1 MLEEKHLSYISSKE
15 DKQLKSLSQEDL
27 LRMMT
32 NLEVKKLIEDYRS
45 GDVEAKSKL
54 PAVLFNG
61 KFSEEKYQNY
71 IAACKEKGIEP
82 EKSKRKDIF
91 MTPTGLLM
99 LDFDHVPDP
108 KGLLETIMIELEQ
121 RGLDSKAII
130 ALAHITPSGQ
140 GLRLVVKRVKGRTIP
155 QEQLWWDEVAG
166 IECDKTCKNLGRLSF
181 ATSWVNVLNYNPLLL
196 FTPIEDFPEDEEV
209 RLENR
214 KAKAIVEPVEYEL
227 DPLYDAQTLTYDDIP
242 LGVLSK
248 MMEIR
253 LGGAPEEGCRHNFV
267 LRMAAHLRWVADH
280 DAKVMKQII
289 PTYNLPLCEYNRII
303 EDMAISQRY
312 STISPLMQSVV
323 EESSEV
329 VNEIAETDAQL
340 DQEDKIIDPDILHL
354 VNTFEST
361 KIPAMPKVLPKP
373 IELIINS
380 LPEKTKAYGAVA
392 IFPMLGL
399 YLKNVKFEHFR
410 DGGAEPTF
418 LTMVLGLSSG
428 GKNDINRIKDFLLE
442 PIEEYTRESEDILRE
457 YQAKVLKLS
466 KNDARPERPSNLR
479 LQIVSDNMTEAGK
492 LRALQQ
498 SAPYRLFVFTPE
510 MERLYKMN
518 DGKARDFWTD
528 VCTCFDFGKTGQL
541 RASAEAV
548 NGRAD
553 FRINWIAH
561 STPRRFVNAIEYAGS
576 ITQGALSRINV
587 IILPEEDDDFGEIT
601 IINDID
607 DSDKA
612 ILRNDIQKLE
622 TVTDCVIDCPEAK
635 EWHIKQLKRFK
646 NYAQA
651 VNFIN
656 FKNLFFRATTM
667 GFYKAMIL
675 WLMNDRQWTQEIEDF
690 ATWSVEFDLWSKLIL
705 FGSKIK
711 EEFKKEIEVLEG
723 KTGNSF
729 LFNQLPNTFTV
740 EDYVLVRK
748 KIGFNTEETD
758 TENIKK
764 ARKHLNKWVER
775 RKIKRIGEAS
785 YAKI

>member
-1 MLEEKHLSYISSKE
+1 MLKSNHLSYISSKE

-32 NLEVKKLIEDYRS
+32 SQEVKKLIDDYRS
-45 GDVEAKSKL
+45 GDVEAKGKL

-61 KFSEEKYQNY
+61 KFSEEKYENY
-71 IAACKEKGIEP
+71 IAACKEQGIEP

-108 KGLLETIMIELEQ
+108 KGLLDTIKIELEQ
-121 RGLDSKAII
+121 RGLDRKAII

-140 GLRLVVKRVKGRTIP
+140 GLRLVVKRVIGRTIP
-155 QEQLWWDEVAG
+155 QEQLWWDGVAG
-166 IECDKTCKNLGRLSF
+166 IECDKSCKNLGRLSF
-181 ATSWVNVLNYNPLLL
+181 ATSWDNVLIYNPELL
-196 FTPIEDFPEDEEV
+196 FTPIKNFPEDEEV

-214 KAKAIVEPVEYEL
+214 EAKAIVEPVEYEL
-227 DPLYDAQTLTYDDIP
+227 DPLYDAKTLTYDNIP

-253 LGGAPEEGCRHNFV
+253 LGGAPEEGNRHNFV

-329 VNEIAETDAQL
+329 VSEIAETDTQL
-340 DQEDKIIDPDILHL
+340 DQEEKIIDPDILHL

-361 KIPAMPKVLPKP
+361 KIPAMPKALPKP
-373 IELIINS
+373 IELIVKT

-399 YLKNVKFEHFR
+399 YLKNVKFNHFR

-418 LTMVLGLSSG
+418 LTMILGLSSA

-528 VCTCFDFGKTGQL
+528 VCTCFDCGKTGQL
-541 RASAEAV
+541 RASVEAV
-548 NGRAD
+548 SGRAD
-553 FRINWIAH
+553 FRINWIAQ

-601 IINDID
+601 IINDIN

-622 TVTDCVIDCPEAK
+622 TVTDCVIDCPEAR

-646 NYAQA
+646 NYAKA
-651 VNFIN
+651 VNFVN

-675 WLMNDRQWTQEIEDF
+675 WLMNDRKWTPEIEAF

-740 EDYVLVRK
+740 EDYVQVRI
-748 KIGFNTEETD
+748 KIGYNTEETD
-758 TENIKK
+758 AENIKK